1 MNAAA
6 TPPVALAKSL
16 VFIFGLIPALLLWW
30 NFRHD
35 LLGADPIA
43 AAQQESGRWALNFLL
58 LTLCVSPLRTLTQ
71 LHWLLRLRRMLGLFA
86 FFYAAL
92 HLWTFAGLDHAFRAY
107 AMLRAIDRQTL
118 IIAGPVALVLL
129 LPLAATSNHYAIA
142 RLGGRRWQELHRA
155 IYPAALLA
163 CLHFLGMRE
172 LAELPLPLSYSVFL
186 GILLWWRIQ
195 ERRRKAQPPAQ
206 SVTKPVHFYR
216 QERK

>member
-86 FFYAAL
+86 FSMPPCTSG
-92 HLWTFAGLDHAFRAY
+92 HSPDWTMPFAPTTCCA
-107 AMLRAIDRQTL
+107 
-118 IIAGPVALVLL
+118 
-129 LPLAATSNHYAIA
+129 PLTGN
-142 RLGGRRWQELHRA
+142 R
-155 IYPAALLA
+155 
-163 CLHFLGMRE
+163 
-172 LAELPLPLSYSVFL
+172 
-186 GILLWWRIQ
+186 
-195 ERRRKAQPPAQ
+195 
-206 SVTKPVHFYR
+206 
-216 QERK
+216 